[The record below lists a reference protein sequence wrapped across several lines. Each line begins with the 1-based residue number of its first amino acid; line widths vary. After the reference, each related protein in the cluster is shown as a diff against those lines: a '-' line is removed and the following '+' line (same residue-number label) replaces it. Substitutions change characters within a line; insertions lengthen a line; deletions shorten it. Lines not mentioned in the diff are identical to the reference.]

1 VKNREQIRNFSIIA
15 HIDHGKSTL
24 ADRLLEQCKA
34 VSVREMEE
42 QLLDN
47 MELERERGITIK
59 ARAVRMEYTAD
70 NGKTYEMNLIDT
82 PGHVDFNY
90 EVSRSL
96 AACEGALLVVDAAQ
110 GIEAQTLGKAP
121 VIDRKPDQQQK
132 QTHERRI
139 PHRAQRQPV
148 EPEYECE
155 HGRVDRERDHDLA
168 VFPHIGTKHILPPH
182 SMR

>member
-1 VKNREQIRNFSIIA
+1 MKNREQIRNFSIIA

-47 MELERERGITIK
+47 MDLERERGITIK
-59 ARAVRMEYTAD
+59 ARAVRMEYQAD
-70 NGKTYEMNLIDT
+70 NGKTYEMNLIDP

-96 AACEGALLVVDAAQ
+96 AACEGALLVVDAA
-110 GIEAQTLGKAP
+110 L
-121 VIDRKPDQQQK
+121 V
-132 QTHERRI
+132 
-139 PHRAQRQPV
+139 
-148 EPEYECE
+148 
-155 HGRVDRERDHDLA
+155 
-168 VFPHIGTKHILPPH
+168 
-182 SMR
+182 